1 MNTAPTYLTLA
12 HQYKDKRLV
21 ESAKRFCI
29 ENFAQLETRA
39 LIRLPLP
46 MFRSI
51 VLSVL
56 QPSKSSTNRQ
66 AEEKESLSHQLSEL
80 VCQYFEKHPKS
91 LTVKLLLE
99 LTDEKVMP
107 KIASESAIGFT
118 ALARDLDPR
127 NIPPNSDE
135 WRGLIALCDR
145 CAKVVVDEY
154 GWKEFNVA
162 SALEEYLYGPCSH
175 ESDSKM
181 DSLLFATSFA
191 AALAK
196 AQRDYKSNSKG
207 SSDTKKET
215 SDLQRENSE
224 LRAANRAMRKEVER
238 YKQLLSDTKEELSIL
253 KRQSRDLG
261 RIEAHVKY
269 ESLCHQRL
277 TKCIGGNSHVLEC
290 FGYA

>member
-1 MNTAPTYLTLA
+1 MRAINKFIQRDLSVNTVPAYLTLA
-12 HQYKDKRLV
+12 HQYKDERLV
-21 ESAKRFCI
+21 ENAKRFCI
-29 ENFAQLETRA
+29 EHFTQIESRA
-39 LIRLPLP
+39 LTRLPLP
-46 MFRSI
+46 IFRTI

-56 QPSKSSTNRQ
+56 QPSKSSINRQ

-80 VCQYFEKHPKS
+80 VCQYFEKHPKA

-107 KIASESAIGFT
+107 KIGSESAIGFT
-118 ALARDLDPR
+118 ALARDLDPK
-127 NIPPNSDE
+127 NIPPNSEE

-145 CAKVVVDEY
+145 CAKVVVEEY

-196 AQRDYKSNSKG
+196 AQRDCKSNSKG
-207 SSDTKKET
+207 SSDTKKEV
-215 SDLQRENSE
+215 SDLQRENAE
-224 LRAANRAMRKEVER
+224 LKAANRALRKELER
-238 YKQLLSDTKEELSIL
+238 YKQVLGDTKEELLSL
-253 KRQSRDLG
+253 KQHSRDLG
-261 RIEAHVKY
+261 RKNRG
-269 ESLCHQRL
+269 SR
-277 TKCIGGNSHVLEC
+277 
-290 FGYA
+290 